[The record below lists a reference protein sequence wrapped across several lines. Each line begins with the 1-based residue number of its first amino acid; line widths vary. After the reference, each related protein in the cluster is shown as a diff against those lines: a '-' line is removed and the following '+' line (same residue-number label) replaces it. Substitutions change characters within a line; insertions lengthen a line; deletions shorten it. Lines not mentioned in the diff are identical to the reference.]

1 MLLPTHDLGWT
12 ACCCLLTSL
21 ACLPAC
27 PRQVIILA
35 NAPSWLPILWKILRP
50 MLNEV
55 RWQWLQHSLQSAPP
69 LIHHPIT
76 HSVGR
81 AATCRALLAT
91 PQITAQK
98 IRIANSADTY
108 KAMLEFIDEEHIP
121 VEYGG
126 KLSYGPEPDACR

>member
-1 MLLPTHDLGWT
+1 M
-12 ACCCLLTSL
+12 AAALTSVS
-21 ACLPAC
+21 PASH
-27 PRQVIILA
+27 PPP
-35 NAPSWLPILWKILRP
+35 N
-50 MLNEV
+50 
-55 RWQWLQHSLQSAPP
+55 HSLSRTRRHVPC
-69 LIHHPIT
+69 
-76 HSVGR
+76 SV
-81 AATCRALLAT
+81 AT